1 MVFSSFLEYFFFLCL
16 GGFSSVAPGIF
27 WSFFFFTEFTW
38 FHGRVTV
45 GNGGDKGVGRPVGI
59 FFSLFFFFF
68 VFWLCTSAARLSVV
82 SFKKLPAKKKERKEK
97 DRGGERNK
105 KEKKKWKGRERERE
119 RERKIIKI
127 RYGSAMSGR
136 FAWRFLCEKKRNEK
150 EDRRNWFCWISDRK
164 MEKKMEK
171 CSENSRKIKS
181 KWLGRRHRKKEL
193 KKKKKQ
199 IERENQRKRKNVLSS
214 SSFDFRENPP

>member
-1 MVFSSFLEYFFFLCL
+1 MEVIKVSAGRWGFFFL
-16 GGFSSVAPGIF
+16 SS
-27 WSFFFFTEFTW
+27 
-38 FHGRVTV
+38 
-45 GNGGDKGVGRPVGI
+45 
-59 FFSLFFFFF
+59 FFFF

-105 KEKKKWKGRERERE
+105 KEKKWKGKERE

-199 IERENQRKRKNVLSS
+199 IERENQRKRKKVLSS

>member
-1 MVFSSFLEYFFFLCL
+1 MEVIKVSAGRWGFFFL
-16 GGFSSVAPGIF
+16 S
-27 WSFFFFTEFTW
+27 SFFF
-38 FHGRVTV
+38 
-45 GNGGDKGVGRPVGI
+45 
-59 FFSLFFFFF
+59 LFFD
-68 VFWLCTSAARLSVV
+68 CAPRLHAYQSCR
-82 SFKKLPAKKKERKEK
+82 SKNYPQKKKERKEK
-97 DRGGERNK
+97 DREGGERNK